1 MINKDNLN
9 FLKSKPEDKDFHSS
23 RIMFCIKDGR
33 VKVAPPNVTDSHIEW
48 FKKEGWT
55 TEKNT
60 EDFLKQNVRGFYCQT
75 KINFIVIGVLVF
87 ILTIKYYQKR

>member
-60 EDFLKQNVRGFYCQT
+60 EDFLKQNVRGFYLPDQNKLYCYR
-75 KINFIVIGVLVF
+75 VLVF